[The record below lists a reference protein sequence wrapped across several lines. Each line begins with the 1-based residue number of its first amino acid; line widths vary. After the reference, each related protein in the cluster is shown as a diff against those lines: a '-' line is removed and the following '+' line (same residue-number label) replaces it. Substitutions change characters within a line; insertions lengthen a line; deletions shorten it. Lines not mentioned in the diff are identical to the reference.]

1 MNPHCVSIENYIGKR
16 NKFQETK
23 QKPTKYRKKART
35 TLTPNAIF
43 QKFSMDVLHA
53 LHARRVYTVNYKGEF
68 QNQANG
74 LIVRRAPT
82 PKYAAWQQK

>member
-1 MNPHCVSIENYIGKR
+1 M
-16 NKFQETK
+16 
-23 QKPTKYRKKART
+23 ART

-53 LHARRVYTVNYKGEF
+53 LHARRVYTVNYKGKF
-68 QNQANG
+68 QKEANG
-74 LIVRRAPT
+74 LVVRRAQT